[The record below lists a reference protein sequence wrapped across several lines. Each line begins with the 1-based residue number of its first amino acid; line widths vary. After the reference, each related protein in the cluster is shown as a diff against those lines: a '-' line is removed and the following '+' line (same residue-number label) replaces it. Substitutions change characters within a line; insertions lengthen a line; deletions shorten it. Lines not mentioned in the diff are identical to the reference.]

1 MEKKRS
7 GWRTFGLIAGIG
19 CLSMIAVVVGGLIVA
34 SVWARATLR
43 SYGDPA
49 PQPVER
55 RIALPPLP
63 EPAAGSKPAGLDTA
77 RTAPLRLT
85 IDLQEGEFTI
95 RPGEPGTDVHVEGE
109 FAPGWYELTDDRDTD
124 PATGTSRATVRF
136 RSKAPGW
143 ARLFAGFGGGSNSDR
158 PRLTVTIPRNA
169 LIDLSLQMNMGR
181 SDVDLGGLTLG
192 ELSINATMGEH
203 RIDFR
208 EPVSQAVRELRL
220 TTSMGNVI
228 IDNLGNARA
237 ESINASGSMGNVT
250 ASLGGAWPP
259 GEEADVRFEQS
270 MGELTVRVPSN
281 IRVDADVRSEQGE
294 APRAPDLKQP
304 DDPKAP
310 ALRLRVTSSMGNAR
324 VVQY

>member
-19 CLSMIAVVVGGLIVA
+19 CLSMIAIVVGGLVIA
-34 SVWARATLR
+34 TVWARATLK
-43 SYGDPA
+43 SYGDPD

-55 RIALPPLP
+55 RIALPAAV
-63 EPAAGSKPAGLDTA
+63 PAEAGEKPADDAAA
-77 RTAPLRLT
+77 RKPMRLT

-95 RPGEPGTDVHVEGE
+95 QPGQPGSEIRIEGE
-109 FAPGWYELTDDRDTD
+109 YTPGWYELTESQDTD
-124 PATGTSRATVRF
+124 PATGVGRATIRF
-136 RSKAPGW
+136 RGKVPGW
-143 ARLFAGFGGGSNSDR
+143 AKIIGGFGAPDPGR
-158 PRLTVTIPRNA
+158 PTLTITIPRGA
-169 LIDLSLQMNMGR
+169 PLDLTLQMNLGR
-181 SDVDLGGLTLG
+181 SEVDLGGLTLG
-192 ELSINATMGEH
+192 EVSINATMGEH

-208 EPVSQAVRELRL
+208 EPVAQPVRELRFN
-220 TTSMGNVI
+220 TSMGNVTLE
-228 IDNLGNARA
+228 NLGNARA
-237 ESINASGSMGNVT
+237 ASINASGSMGNVI

-281 IRVDADVRSEQGE
+281 VRVDADVRSAQGE
-294 APRAPDLKQP
+294 TTRSPDIKQP

-310 ALRLRVTSSMGNAR
+310 AVRLRVTSTMGNAR